1 MSVFLDPE
9 DPEVQAAAAAQ
20 GIPADWIEAARHSPI
35 YQLAVRHRVALP
47 LHPEYRTLPMVWYI
61 PPLSPVS
68 DIVHAAGYDD
78 ADPDQVFATIDALR
92 IPVEYLANLFTAG
105 AVAPVQR
112 VLRKL
117 AVVRA
122 IQRAGQ
128 LGLVPN
134 EKLTTTVDASLEE
147 LDDLYRLLAI
157 AKYEDRYV
165 IPKAHAE
172 EAGALMGQHEQLF
185 CSLDGEGGPGMG
197 GHGPH
202 GLQSWRPAAHTGSH
216 PEDPTGR
223 QLFQADDGR
232 TRFNL
237 LGWNGQGGA
246 AEVFPERGQ
255 V

>member
-1 MSVFLDPE
+1 
-9 DPEVQAAAAAQ
+9 
-20 GIPADWIEAARHSPI
+20 
-35 YQLAVRHRVALP
+35 
-47 LHPEYRTLPMVWYI
+47 MVWYI

-78 ADPDQVFATIDALR
+78 ADPDQVFATIDSLR
-92 IPVEYLANLFTAG
+92 IPVEYLASLFTAG
-105 AVAPVQR
+105 KVETVQR

-134 EKLTTTVDASLEE
+134 EKLTATVEADLDE

-157 AKYEDRYV
+157 AKYDDRYV

-172 EAGALMGQHEQLF
+172 DAGALMGQHEQLF
-185 CSLDGEGGPGMG
+185 CSLDTEGGPGMG
-197 GHGPH
+197 GHGPPGPH
-202 GLQSWRPAAHTGSH
+202 GIRSH
-216 PEDPTGR
+216 QPGQAGR
-223 QLFQADDGR
+223 SGDARLVQTDDGR

-237 LGWNGQGGA
+237 LGWNGQDSA
-246 AEVFPERGQ
+246 PNLFPERGPA
-255 V
+255 